1 MLDHRQTDRRKGV
14 VPTEDDISLLKRWK
28 TRENQARNGVTL
40 LSGANETSQQVT
52 SFQHL

>member
-1 MLDHRQTDRRKGV
+1 MLGRRQTDRRKGV
-14 VPTEDDISLLKRWK
+14 APQEDDLSLSKHLK

-40 LSGANETSQQVT
+40 LSGANETFQQVT